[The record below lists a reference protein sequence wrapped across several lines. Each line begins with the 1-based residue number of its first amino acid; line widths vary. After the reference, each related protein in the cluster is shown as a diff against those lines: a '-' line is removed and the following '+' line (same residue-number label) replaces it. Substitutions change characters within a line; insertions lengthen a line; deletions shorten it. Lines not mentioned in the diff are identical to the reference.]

1 MFRNRPWRNEKD
13 VFVLLICWWCR
24 LWYKSFQGG
33 VNYEKEFGESLEEA
47 IKGDFSGAD
56 ENTYLGLIKG
66 AQEQAANEGQ
76 PELNEKVQLTGRK
89 LEQKEYFHHTGYV
102 GGIKSISVAKQLEEH
117 PERVLE
123 KAVQRMLSRNALGR
137 QQMRK
142 LRIFVGPEH
151 THQAQNPIALD
162 IASQNRK
169 NKRGA

>member
-1 MFRNRPWRNEKD
+1 M
-13 VFVLLICWWCR
+13 
-24 LWYKSFQGG
+24 
-33 VNYEKEFGESLEEA
+33 
-47 IKGDFSGAD
+47 
-56 ENTYLGLIKG
+56 
-66 AQEQAANEGQ
+66 
-76 PELNEKVQLTGRK
+76 
-89 LEQKEYFHHTGYV
+89 
-102 GGIKSISVAKQLEEH
+102 EEH

-123 KAVQRMLSRNALGR
+123 KAVQRMLSRNSLGR